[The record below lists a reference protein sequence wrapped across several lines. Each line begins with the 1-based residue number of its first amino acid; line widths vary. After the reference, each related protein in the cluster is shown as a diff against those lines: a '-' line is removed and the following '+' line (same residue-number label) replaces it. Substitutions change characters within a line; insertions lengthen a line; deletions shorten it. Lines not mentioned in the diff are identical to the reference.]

1 MIVKHRD
8 SNLTFKSIPLECFD
22 REYGGSMK
30 KIFPL
35 IIVAIAVGFA
45 KDEKIGFVDSE
56 RILEQYQ
63 ATAAAKQDFGEFVQD
78 YRDSASVLR
87 QNIAN
92 MKSELE
98 AEKLVLSE
106 EARLRKLDEIAQLQK
121 EYEQFLEL
129 GFGAGGKVD
138 QKNDELMTPLLKKIN
153 DAVKKTAEQEGF
165 TIVLD
170 LSEGVYYA
178 DSDLDLTEIVI
189 NELNL
194 EYGPQTI
201 PGVEEKKIIAVF
213 PFREENTEAASNNYG
228 EWMQD
233 QIYKALAGFTKQY
246 EIILKNKI
254 SFEIVNRGFGRNLED
269 GQAFTI
275 ARALPCDYFVIGT
288 VSKFGNRINYTMS
301 LKEVTTTME
310 IDKKSNNAS
319 EETKLIDF
327 LNNDF
332 RALLEKLQQD

>member
-1 MIVKHRD
+1 MIM
-8 SNLTFKSIPLECFD
+8 C
-22 REYGGSMK
+22 GGTMK
-30 KIFPL
+30 KIFGAL
-35 IIVAIAVGFA
+35 ILFAILGSAR
-45 KDEKIGFVDSE
+45 DEKIGFVDSK

-63 ATAAAKQDFGEFVQD
+63 ATAAAKVDFNEFVQS

-87 QNIAN
+87 QNIEAI
-92 MKSELE
+92 KSELE

-106 EARLRKLDEIAQLQK
+106 EARLRKLDEVEQLQIT
-121 EYEQFLEL
+121 YERFLESV
-129 GFGAGGKVD
+129 FGAGGKVD
-138 QKNDELMTPLLKKIN
+138 QKNDELMTPLLRKIN

-178 DSDLDLTEIVI
+178 NNDLDLTEMVI

-213 PFREENTEAASNNYG
+213 PFREENTEAASNNSG

-233 QIYKALAGFTKQY
+233 QIYRALASFTKQY
-246 EIILKNKI
+246 EIVLKNKI
-254 SFEIVNRGFGRNLED
+254 SFEIVNRGYGINLEET
-269 GQAFTI
+269 QAFTI
-275 ARALPCDYFVIGT
+275 ARSLPCDYFFIGT
-288 VSKFGNRINYTMS
+288 VTKFGNRINYTMS
-301 LKEVTTTME
+301 LKDVAANTE
-310 IDKKSNNAS
+310 IDKKSNNAT
-319 EETKLIDF
+319 EETKLIDL

-332 RALLEKLQQD
+332 RALLEKLQKE

>member
-1 MIVKHRD
+1 MIM
-8 SNLTFKSIPLECFD
+8 C
-22 REYGGSMK
+22 GGTMK
-30 KIFPL
+30 KIFGAL
-35 IIVAIAVGFA
+35 ILFAILGSAR
-45 KDEKIGFVDSE
+45 DEKIGFVDSK

-63 ATAAAKQDFGEFVQD
+63 ATAAAKVDFNEFVQS

-87 QNIAN
+87 QNIEAI
-92 MKSELE
+92 KSELE

-106 EARLRKLDEIAQLQK
+106 EARLRKLDEVEQLQIT
-121 EYEQFLEL
+121 YERFLESV
-129 GFGAGGKVD
+129 FGAGGKVD
-138 QKNDELMTPLLKKIN
+138 QKNDELMTPLLRKIN

-178 DSDLDLTEIVI
+178 NNDLDLTEMVI

-213 PFREENTEAASNNYG
+213 PFREENTEAASNNSG

-233 QIYKALAGFTKQY
+233 QIYRALASFTKQY
-246 EIILKNKI
+246 EIVLKNKI
-254 SFEIVNRGFGRNLED
+254 SFEIVNRGYGINLEET
-269 GQAFTI
+269 QAFTI
-275 ARALPCDYFVIGT
+275 ARYLPCDYFFIGT
-288 VSKFGNRINYTMS
+288 VTKFGNRINYTMS
-301 LKEVTTTME
+301 LKDVAANTE
-310 IDKKSNNAS
+310 IDKKSNNAT
-319 EETKLIDF
+319 EETKLIDL

-332 RALLEKLQQD
+332 RALLEKLQKE